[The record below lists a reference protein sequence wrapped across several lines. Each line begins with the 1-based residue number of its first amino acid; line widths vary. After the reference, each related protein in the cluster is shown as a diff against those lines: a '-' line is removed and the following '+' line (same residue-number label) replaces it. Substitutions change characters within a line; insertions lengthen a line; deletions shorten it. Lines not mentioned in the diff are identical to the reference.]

1 LVTQVRRRIPRFA
14 TALLILTAGT
24 LGSLNAHAAHTFV
37 ARADRTE
44 VPLDDSFV
52 VEISLVSD
60 EGSPGRYRAPSFKGL
75 RILSEQPSQSHQI
88 RFGGGATVNQ
98 MVFTWRYELA
108 PTNKGTLTIEAAQI
122 ELNGNTLRTNAFA
135 VSVTDAA
142 GASSRQQRQGAGRS
156 PFGSLFG
163 APPRPRRQP
172 TQPSDGGE
180 SFLRAVPTKTTVY
193 VGEQLTVTWS
203 AYFASRVDNYN
214 PIKDSQTDGF
224 WVESLPGPSGGR
236 LQIEQQEFEGK
247 SYLVGTLKRAVLFP
261 LHAGTLQIS
270 PMQAEI
276 SSVDFFGTQVQSE
289 TIASKP
295 VSIEVL
301 PLPAAGRPADF
312 DGSAVGTFNV
322 TASVD
327 RKDVKIGEA
336 VSLVVSYS
344 GQGNIQ
350 KLPTPTLPDL
360 PGWKRYEPK
369 VNTEIQRTDFIAG
382 EKKVEFL
389 LLPEKPGTVRVPAF
403 ELPYFDPQESAWRV
417 ARSEPIEL
425 VAIGDAAALATTPN
439 TTQGAI
445 APGTVVENVVPTEL
459 RPVRGGGRLRRDLG
473 TTFYRSTLFP
483 YLLFCP
489 PLLFG
494 LTIIGRRLRT
504 NLGRDTERGR
514 NRALRRFVRQR
525 LGAAQTQLESNNPGA
540 LFGEI
545 ERVLREVLTARLK
558 KPVAGLSRDELATQ
572 LIASGMPDQK
582 ARQIIEMFERCD
594 QARFSAGAI
603 DSESQRKTLDEAAL
617 LIELIEQSR
626 KGASPVAAIV
636 FFGIAS
642 LFGASPAQAD
652 VLDSAWNRGNDAY
665 QSGDYAAAR
674 TAYEEID
681 RQGVVSSD
689 LYYNL
694 GVSHFRLGD
703 LGRATWNFERALAL
717 DPEDDD
723 ASFNLKQV
731 RKLLAQASHDKIEGG
746 DVAPLWIRVVTQVSP
761 SMEAWLFVT
770 LYLIVFALL
779 FLRLRAP
786 SEARTGYNAG
796 IAVSGLLAV
805 LAGVLLFGRVSLD
818 HIPFGIVL
826 PKAVDCKDGAD
837 SNYRTS
843 FTLHAGLR
851 VRIVDQD
858 TQWVRIRLHN
868 GLEGWVPEN
877 SVGRL

>member
-1 LVTQVRRRIPRFA
+1 LVTILIRRLPLIASPLLVL
-14 TALLILTAGT
+14 ALCT
-24 LGSLNAHAAHTFV
+24 LCSLSAHAAHSFV

-44 VPLDDSFV
+44 VPLDDSFI
-52 VEISLVSD
+52 VEITLVSD

-108 PTNKGTLTIEAAQI
+108 PAGKGTLTIEPAQI
-122 ELNGNTLRTNAFA
+122 ELNGSTLRTTAIA

-142 GASSRQQRQGAGRS
+142 GASSRPQRQG
-156 PFGSLFG
+156 FG
-163 APPRPRRQP
+163 RPRRQP
-172 TQPSDGGE
+172 TEPSRDGE

-193 VGEQLTVTWS
+193 VGEQLTVIWF

-214 PIKDSQTDGF
+214 PLKDSQTDGF

-236 LQIEQQEFEGK
+236 LQIEQKEFEGK
-247 SYLVGTLKRAVLFP
+247 SYLVGMLKRAVLFP
-261 LHAGTLQIS
+261 LRTGTLQIS

-301 PLPAAGRPADF
+301 PLPAAGRRPDF
-312 DGSAVGTFNV
+312 DGSAVGTFYV
-322 TASVD
+322 TANVD
-327 RKDVKIGEA
+327 RKEVKVGEA
-336 VSLVVSYS
+336 VSLVVSFT

-369 VNTEIQRTDFIAG
+369 VNTDIQRTDSISG
-382 EKKVEFL
+382 EKKIEFL
-389 LLPEKPGTVRVPAF
+389 LLPEKPGTVRLPAF
-403 ELPYFDPQESAWRV
+403 ELPYFDPQESTWRV

-425 VAIGDAAALATTPN
+425 VALGDGTPLVAN
-439 TTQGAI
+439 QNATQGAI
-445 APGTVVENVVPTEL
+445 SPGAVVENVVPTEL
-459 RPVRGGGRLRRDLG
+459 RPVRGGSGLRRDLG

-483 YLLFCP
+483 YLLLCP
-489 PLLFG
+489 PFLFG
-494 LTIIGRRLRT
+494 LTLLGRRLRT
-504 NLGRDTERGR
+504 DLGRDTERGR
-514 NRALRRFVRQR
+514 NRTLRRFVRQR
-525 LGAAQTQLESNNPGA
+525 LGAAQTQLEGNNPGA
-540 LFGEI
+540 MYGEI

-558 KPVAGLSRDELATQ
+558 KPVTGLSRDELATQ
-572 LIASGMPDQK
+572 LTTSGMAEQHASLVK
-582 ARQIIEMFERCD
+582 EMFERCEE
-594 QARFSAGAI
+594 ARFSPGAV
-603 DSESQRKTLDEAAL
+603 DSESQRKTLDEAAEL
-617 LIELIEQSR
+617 IKLIERSR
-626 KGASPVAAIV
+626 KRDTPMAAIAFV
-636 FFGIAS
+636 GVAS
-642 LFGASPAQAD
+642 LLGTPSAQAD
-652 VLDSAWNRGNDAY
+652 VFDAAWNRGNDAY
-665 QSGDYAAAR
+665 QTGNYAAAR

-694 GVSHFRLGD
+694 GVAHFRLGD
-703 LGRATWNFERALAL
+703 LGRATWNFERAREL
-717 DPEDDD
+717 DPDDDD

-731 RKLLAQASHDKIEGG
+731 RKLLALSSHDKIEGG

-761 SMEAWLFVT
+761 SMEAWVFVA
-770 LYLIVFALL
+770 LYLLAFALL
-779 FLRLRAP
+779 FLRLRASP
-786 SEARTGYNAG
+786 GSRMGYTAG
-796 IAVSGLLAV
+796 FAVTGLLAL

-818 HIPFGIVL
+818 QIPFGIVL
-826 PKAVDCKDGAD
+826 PKSVDCKDGAD

>member
-1 LVTQVRRRIPRFA
+1 MRRRIPPFVA
-14 TALLILTAGT
+14 ALILVVGALVCAT
-24 LGSLNAHAAHTFV
+24 AHAAHSFV
-37 ARADRTE
+37 ARSDRSS
-44 VPLDDSFV
+44 VPLDDSFI
-52 VEISLVSD
+52 VEITLVSD
-60 EGSPGRYRAPSFKGL
+60 EGSPERYRAPGFKGL
-75 RILSEQPSQSHQI
+75 RVLSEQPSQSHQI
-88 RFGGGATVNQ
+88 RFGGGATINQ

-108 PTNKGTLTIEAAQI
+108 PTNKGAVTIEPAQI
-122 ELNGNTLRTNAFA
+122 ELGGNTLRTNAFA
-135 VSVTDAA
+135 ITVADAA
-142 GASSRQQRQGAGRS
+142 GASSRQQGRGSGRS

-163 APPRPRRQP
+163 APSRPRPQP
-172 TQPSDGGE
+172 VQRGGDGE

-214 PIKDSQTDGF
+214 PLKDSQTDGF

-247 SYLVGTLKRAVLFP
+247 SYLVGMLKRAVLFP
-261 LHAGTLQIS
+261 LRAGTLQIS

-276 SSVDFFGTQVQSE
+276 SSVDFFGTQVQRE

-301 PLPAAGRPADF
+301 PLPSVGRPTDF
-312 DGSAVGTFNV
+312 DGSAVGTFYV
-322 TASVD
+322 TANVD
-327 RKDVKIGEA
+327 RKDVKVGEA
-336 VSLVVSYS
+336 VSLVVTYS

-369 VNTEIQRTDFIAG
+369 VNTEIQRTDSISG

-389 LLPEKPGTVRVPAF
+389 LLPEKPGTVRLPAF
-403 ELPYFDPQESAWRV
+403 ALPYFDPQDSAWRV

-425 VAIGDAAALATTPN
+425 VALGDGAAVAAIPN
-439 TTQGAI
+439 ATQGAI
-445 APGTVVENVVPTEL
+445 APAAVVENVLPTEL
-459 RPVRGGGRLRRDLG
+459 RPVRRGSGLRRDLG
-473 TTFYRSTLFP
+473 TTFYRSILFP

-489 PLLFG
+489 PFLFVLTLL
-494 LTIIGRRLRT
+494 GRRVCT

-514 NRALRRFVRQR
+514 DRALRRFVRQR
-525 LGAAQTQLESNNPGA
+525 LGAAQKQLEGNNPGA
-540 LFGEI
+540 MFGEI

-558 KPVAGLSRDELATQ
+558 KPVSGLSRDELATQ
-572 LIASGMPDQK
+572 LFSSGMPEEK
-582 ARQIIEMFERCD
+582 ASQVIEMFERCD
-594 QARFSAGAI
+594 QARFSPGSV
-603 DSESQRKTLDEAAL
+603 DTESHRKTLDEAAL

-626 KGASPVAAIV
+626 KRTTPIATVV
-636 FFGIAS
+636 FF
-642 LFGASPAQAD
+642 FGASLVASLLGAQPAQAD
-652 VLDSAWNRGNDAY
+652 VFDAAWNRGNDAY
-665 QSGDYAAAR
+665 QSKDYAAAR

-694 GVSHFRLGD
+694 GVTHFRLGD

-717 DPEDDD
+717 DPDDDD
-723 ASFNLKQV
+723 ASFNLKQI
-731 RKLLAQASHDKIEGG
+731 RKLLALSSNDKIEGA
-746 DVAPLWIRVVTQVSP
+746 DVAPPWIRVVTQVSP
-761 SMEAWLFVT
+761 STEAWLFVAF
-770 LYLIVFALL
+770 YLLAFLLL
-779 FLRLRAP
+779 FLRLRASP
-786 SEARTGYNAG
+786 GARAGYSAG
-796 IAVSGLLAV
+796 IGVTGLLAV
-805 LAGVLLFGRVSLD
+805 LAGMLLFGRVSLD
-818 HIPFGIVL
+818 NIPFGIIL

-837 SNYRTS
+837 INYRTS

-858 TQWVRIRLHN
+858 TEWVRIRLHN
-868 GLEGWVPEN
+868 GLEGWVREN

>member
-1 LVTQVRRRIPRFA
+1 
-14 TALLILTAGT
+14 
-24 LGSLNAHAAHTFV
+24 
-37 ARADRTE
+37 
-44 VPLDDSFV
+44 VPLDDSFI
-52 VEISLVSD
+52 VEITLVSD

-108 PTNKGTLTIEAAQI
+108 PAGKGTLTIEPAQI
-122 ELNGNTLRTNAFA
+122 ELNGSTLRTTAIA

-142 GASSRQQRQGAGRS
+142 GASSRPQRQG
-156 PFGSLFG
+156 FG
-163 APPRPRRQP
+163 RPRRQP
-172 TQPSDGGE
+172 TEPSRDGE

-193 VGEQLTVTWS
+193 VGEQLTVIWF

-214 PIKDSQTDGF
+214 PLKDSQTDGF

-236 LQIEQQEFEGK
+236 LQIEQKEFEGK
-247 SYLVGTLKRAVLFP
+247 SYLVGMLKRAVLFP
-261 LHAGTLQIS
+261 LRTGTLQIS

-301 PLPAAGRPADF
+301 PLPAAGRRPDF
-312 DGSAVGTFNV
+312 DGSAVGTFYV
-322 TASVD
+322 TANVD
-327 RKDVKIGEA
+327 RKEVKVGEA
-336 VSLVVSYS
+336 VSLVVSFT

-369 VNTEIQRTDFIAG
+369 VNTDIQRTDSISG
-382 EKKVEFL
+382 EKKIEFL
-389 LLPEKPGTVRVPAF
+389 LLPEKPGTVRLPAF
-403 ELPYFDPQESAWRV
+403 ELPYFDPQESTWRV

-425 VAIGDAAALATTPN
+425 VALGDGTPLVAN
-439 TTQGAI
+439 QNATQGAI
-445 APGTVVENVVPTEL
+445 SPGAVVENVVPTEL
-459 RPVRGGGRLRRDLG
+459 RPVRGGSGLRRDLG

-483 YLLFCP
+483 YLLLCP
-489 PLLFG
+489 PFLFG
-494 LTIIGRRLRT
+494 LTLLGRRLRT
-504 NLGRDTERGR
+504 DLGRDTERGR
-514 NRALRRFVRQR
+514 NRTLRRFVRQR
-525 LGAAQTQLESNNPGA
+525 LGAAQTQLEGNNPGA
-540 LFGEI
+540 MYGEI

-558 KPVAGLSRDELATQ
+558 KPVTGLSRDELATQ
-572 LIASGMPDQK
+572 LTTSGMAEQHASLVK
-582 ARQIIEMFERCD
+582 EMFERCEE
-594 QARFSAGAI
+594 ARFSPGAV
-603 DSESQRKTLDEAAL
+603 DSESQRKTLDEAAEL
-617 LIELIEQSR
+617 IKLIERSR
-626 KGASPVAAIV
+626 KRDTPMAAIAFV
-636 FFGIAS
+636 GVAS
-642 LFGASPAQAD
+642 LLGTPSAQAD
-652 VLDSAWNRGNDAY
+652 VFDAAWNRGNDAY
-665 QSGDYAAAR
+665 QTGNYAAAR

-694 GVSHFRLGD
+694 GVAHFRLGD
-703 LGRATWNFERALAL
+703 LGRATWNFERTLEL
-717 DPEDDD
+717 DPDDDD

-731 RKLLAQASHDKIEGG
+731 RKLLALSSHDKIEGG

-761 SMEAWLFVT
+761 SMEAWVFVA
-770 LYLIVFALL
+770 LYLLAFALL
-779 FLRLRAP
+779 FLRLRASP
-786 SEARTGYNAG
+786 GSRMGYTAG
-796 IAVSGLLAV
+796 FAVTGLLAL

-818 HIPFGIVL
+818 QIPFGIVL
-826 PKAVDCKDGAD
+826 PKSVDCKDGAD